1 MSFHAQSNP
10 QVIDALHPPLMETR
24 NISSDDSLPQQEQ
37 DNTYQ
42 PLTTQQEYEQRER
55 DKPVVET
62 SGDSGLSSQQVS
74 TSSLRPH
81 PL

>member
-1 MSFHAQSNP
+1 
-10 QVIDALHPPLMETR
+10 METR
-24 NISSDDSLPQQEQ
+24 NTSSDDSLPQQEQ
-37 DNTYQ
+37 DNIYQ

-55 DKPVVET
+55 DKAVVET